1 MNTYYLYTRV
11 DANQYMYVYVANL
24 SYGSCENLTICL
36 RLKPIVG
43 RFTGPFGGRNSE
55 LEKNSH
61 SFGVNTK
68 QKSQDQKELSL
79 PETFSFSV
87 E

>member
-1 MNTYYLYTRV
+1 MNIYYLYTCV

-24 SYGSCENLTICL
+24 CYGLCENLTICL

-43 RFTGPFGGRNSE
+43 RFTGPVGGRNSE
-55 LEKNSH
+55 LEKN
-61 SFGVNTK
+61 
-68 QKSQDQKELSL
+68 QKDQKELSL